1 MNATI
6 HWPTILA
13 QKPFWIYYLRLFQN
27 FDGDRVATCCDF
39 FSVTRAELETTILR
53 DLYQLHQADG
63 EDIALHT
70 LRLPT
75 TTGATLEI
83 AFQPYGPGER
93 FRLTADADSV
103 LLAEVDV
110 DHVCVPRFPLRDLPD
125 VAARLSGDL
134 AQTYGT
140 LLLYKLTHVTPED
153 DLDGLIALLRSA
165 FPLDLFIP
173 EELDP
178 ILAAQQ
184 RAWRNRLRRPRPVPV
199 IAHPLWQAWM
209 DPQSKEKL

>member
-1 MNATI
+1 MN
-6 HWPTILA
+6 WPSLLA
-13 QKPFWIYYLRLFQN
+13 HKPFWIYYLRLFQN
-27 FDGDRVATCCDF
+27 FAGDRVAACCDF
-39 FSVTRAELETTILR
+39 FGVTQVELKATILHN
-53 DLYQLHQADG
+53 LYQIHREED

-83 AFQPYGPGER
+83 EFQPYGPGEQ
-93 FRLTADADSV
+93 FSLVQGADAV

-110 DHVCVPRFPLRDLPD
+110 DDVGVPRFPLRDLPD

-134 AQTYGT
+134 AQTYGA
-140 LLLYKLTHVTPED
+140 LLLYKLTYVTQED
-153 DLDGLIALLRSA
+153 NLDALTALLRVA
-165 FPLDLFIP
+165 FPPALFTP
-173 EELDP
+173 EELDH

-199 IAHPLWQAWM
+199 IAHPLWQAWV